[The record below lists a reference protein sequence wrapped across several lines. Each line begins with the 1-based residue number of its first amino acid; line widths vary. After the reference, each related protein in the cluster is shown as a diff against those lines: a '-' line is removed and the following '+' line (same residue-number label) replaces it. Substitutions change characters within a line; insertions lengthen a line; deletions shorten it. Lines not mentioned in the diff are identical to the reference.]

1 MAFEELPAVFSSCA
15 NRQLIAQWLKRLMR
29 GAMFDVICFGAG
41 LWVASKFL
49 HWIVRNGWY
58 TIELPAHDGELHYD
72 TSRTPRCN

>member
-1 MAFEELPAVFSSCA
+1 
-15 NRQLIAQWLKRLMR
+15 MR

-58 TIELPAHDGELHYD
+58 TIELPAHDGEQHYD
-72 TSRTPRCN
+72 TSRKPRCN